1 MIKQNFYNIN
11 MFIVLAKRKIIEIK
25 ENGEVNMLISGK
37 YKKNVKKNIA
47 YAMPHGYRMVR
58 IKYEGKYLQSYAHR
72 IIWTYFK
79 GRIPEGYTINHIDGK
94 RDNNDI
100 RNLELAT
107 SKEQKFHAIHITKT
121 ASDMK
126 GENNINRKITM
137 QDARM
142 IRVLRRKKKKLRE
155 VKEELNLDLS
165 LRQISKIT
173 RKENWKEEDGKEN

>member
-1 MIKQNFYNIN
+1 MIQQNFYNIN

-25 ENGEVNMLISGK
+25 ENGEINMLISGR
-37 YKKNVKKNIA
+37 YKKNVKRNIA

-100 RNLELAT
+100 KNLELAT
-107 SKEQKFHAIHITKT
+107 MKEQTYHAMYILKT
-121 ASDMK
+121 MNNQK
-126 GENNINRKITM
+126 KENNINRKITM

-142 IRVLRRKKKKLRE
+142 IRVMRRKKAKL
-155 VKEELNLDLS
+155 KEIKEQLNLGITLT
-165 LRQISKIT
+165 QICAIT
-173 RKENWKEEDGKEN
+173 KNNQWKEENELV